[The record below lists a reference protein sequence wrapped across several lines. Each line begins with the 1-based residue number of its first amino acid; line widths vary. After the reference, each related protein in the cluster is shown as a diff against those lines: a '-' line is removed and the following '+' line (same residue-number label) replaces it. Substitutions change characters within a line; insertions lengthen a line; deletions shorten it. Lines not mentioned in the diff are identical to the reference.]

1 MEGVIAKE
9 WGELQDAHYRRGDS
23 RRSGRRWATNLILQ
37 LWSCGFA
44 MWEHRNHILHSAS
57 STENLQLE
65 RATNRR
71 ITREYA
77 KGTAMLKQ
85 AAQRHFTSPLHQVLG
100 KDINEK
106 LKWLEAVQ
114 LERRTYK
121 AQRKHL
127 RENRRKF
134 DQYFDRVPH
143 PD

>member
-1 MEGVIAKE
+1 M
-9 WGELQDAHYRRGDS
+9 
-23 RRSGRRWATNLILQ
+23 
-37 LWSCGFA
+37 
-44 MWEHRNHILHSAS
+44 M
-57 STENLQLE
+57 
-65 RATNRR
+65 
-71 ITREYA
+71 
-77 KGTAMLKQ
+77 KQ
-85 AAQRHFTSPLHQVLG
+85 AAQRHFASPLHQLLG

-114 LERRTYK
+114 LESQTYK